1 MGELMTPQSRPPG
14 LTELAAGQLDAEDSQ
29 LLRHVGDLYDSLDP
43 VPSGLVERIQFGIT
57 LDALHAEIA
66 ELQYG
71 GDLAGVRAEEATEAQ
86 TVTFTSASL
95 TTMVTITPVSA
106 ARARID
112 GWLVPGG
119 GVSIELRAVDG
130 SHHTAADPDGRFVF
144 DDVPRGLAQFV
155 LRPPKGSTQSAVVT
169 PSIEI

>member
-1 MGELMTPQSRPPG
+1 MGELMTPPSSKPG
-14 LTELAAGQLDAEDSQ
+14 LPELAAGTIDADDVEILSQ
-29 LLRHVGDLYDSLDP
+29 LASWYDTVDP
-43 VPSGLVERIQFGIT
+43 VPTGLVERLQFGIT

-66 ELQYG
+66 DLQRS
-71 GDLAGVRAEEATEAQ
+71 GDAVGVRSEEATEAQ

-95 TTMVTITPVSA
+95 TTMVTITPMSA
-106 ARARID
+106 DRARID

-130 SHHTAADPDGRFVF
+130 SHHAAADPDGRFVF